1 MQRCFA
7 VIQVVASINQ
17 KLQEL
22 AAQAQQA
29 AASGTSN
36 TASLMAL
43 RTSISKLAAVQQQD
57 MVASI
62 GNLAAKYAADPTYD
76 ASVDLADFT
85 VVSTLSDLS
94 RQRCS
99 NLTMWCRG
107 ARLRAVAE
115 MCSMMV
121 ACVFFAQAY
130 NEENVA
136 KLAEAKAVNNTA
148 ILELMQALGATED
161 DFHHSSAWIAGPV
174 IGGVV
179 AAALLACVCYW
190 VHTKYWIKPTIP
202 CLLNAAAGSDG
213 NVHVYV
219 PTSGA
224 KYAVNAAAQVGL
236 GWSGQAASS
245 SARLVPVGGP
255 LRVGHAST
263 GASRGA
269 LAICLPLL
277 PSLQAPTRAGAE
289 LTGSPGHY

>member
-1 MQRCFA
+1 MCRAQHVLTGKVTA
-7 VIQVVASINQ
+7 TATVMQVVANSNQ

-22 AAQAQQA
+22 VVQAQQA

-57 MVASI
+57 VVASI

-94 RQRCS
+94 RQKCS
-99 NLTMWCRG
+99 NLTMLCHGTRSRHAPCW
-107 ARLRAVAE
+107 LY
-115 MCSMMV
+115 
-121 ACVFFAQAY
+121 CVVFAQAY
-130 NEENVA
+130 NEENIV

-174 IGGVV
+174 SGGVA
-179 AAALLACVCYW
+179 AAALLAWVCYW
-190 VHTKYWIKPTIP
+190 VYTHYWTNPTIP
-202 CLLNAAAGSDG
+202 CLPNTTAGSDG
-213 NVHVYV
+213 NVRVYV

-224 KYAVNAAAQVGL
+224 KYAVNAPAQVGL
-236 GWSGQAASS
+236 DWAGQA
-245 SARLVPVGGP
+245 
-255 LRVGHAST
+255 
-263 GASRGA
+263 
-269 LAICLPLL
+269 
-277 PSLQAPTRAGAE
+277 
-289 LTGSPGHY
+289 GS